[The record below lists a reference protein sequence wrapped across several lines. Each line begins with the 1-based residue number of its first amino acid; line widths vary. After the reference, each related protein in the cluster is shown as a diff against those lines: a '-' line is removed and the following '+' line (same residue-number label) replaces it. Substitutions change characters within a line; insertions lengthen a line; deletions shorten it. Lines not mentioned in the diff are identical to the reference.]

1 MALQFVPAS
10 ILYYISASIMVTLAF
25 ITWRMKPK
33 RGGAWVGL
41 LTFAFLWTIGVI
53 LESLMTDMQLKMR
66 AVGLVSY
73 LAVGGIVFFW
83 AYFTIVYTHHE
94 QWLNKFTIGFLA
106 LVPIANYIIVN
117 TTELHN
123 LFWSERFLI
132 EKNGFVYL
140 GVEYGFLFWLWVIYV
155 YSIILGGAILLIR
168 AIIRHPKV
176 YQGQALMLILGAT
189 VPLIFNFVYLLGFNP
204 IDPMD
209 LAPVGFVMSGIFIT
223 IGLLRFRLFDLTP
236 IAHDL
241 VFNGVTSGVII
252 MDLDDNITDLNP
264 AAEKIFA
271 YDKNKM
277 IGKKLSATFPE
288 YQSLFEQFDGVT
300 DVHTEISVGV
310 EQSVYEV
317 QIMPLTDRRGES
329 AGRIVMLYDITERD
343 KLINELDAYAS
354 TVAHDLKNPLSL
366 IVGHTNLIKRKSKET
381 LPENV
386 QNSLN
391 VISKTGFQMTQIT
404 DSLLLLASVRNIED
418 VKCAPLETAVILN
431 NAWAR
436 LTNLVEQTNAQLI
449 QPDNWPCANG
459 YAPWIEEVWTNYL
472 SNAIKYGGEP
482 PQIEVGWDIVAT
494 QNGAN
499 QHVRFWI
506 HDNGKGLTTE
516 ETDQLFQQYSR
527 LEQHSKLQGHGLG
540 LSIVKRILDKQ
551 GGTYGVESDLD
562 KGSTFFFTLPIATE
576 EMKAVSINH

>member
-10 ILYYISASIMVTLAF
+10 ILYYIAASIMVTLAF

-53 LESLMTDMQLKMR
+53 LESLLTDMHLKMR

-73 LAVGGIVFFW
+73 LAVGGITFFW

-106 LVPIANYIIVN
+106 IVPIANYIIVN

-132 EKNGFVYL
+132 EKNGFVFL
-140 GVEYGFLFWLWVIYV
+140 GVEYGFLFWIWVVYV

-189 VPLIFNFVYLLGFNP
+189 VPLVFNFVYLLGFNP

-209 LAPVGFVMSGIFIT
+209 LAPVGFVLSGIFIT
-223 IGLLRFRLFDLTP
+223 VGLLRFRLFDLTP

-264 AAEKIFA
+264 AAEKIFS

-277 IGKKLSATFPE
+277 IGKKLSTIFPQ
-288 YQSLFEQFDGVT
+288 YRALFAQFTGVT
-300 DVHTEISVGV
+300 DTRTEVSIGLN
-310 EQSVYEV
+310 QAVYEV
-317 QIMPLTDRRGES
+317 QIMPLTDRRKAL

-343 KLINELDAYAS
+343 KLINELNAYAS

-366 IVGHTNLIKRKSKET
+366 IVGHTNLIKRKNKEL
-381 LPENV
+381 LPDNV

-404 DSLLLLASVRNIED
+404 DSLLLLASVRNLED
-418 VKCAPLETAVILN
+418 VQAEPLDTAVILN
-431 NAWAR
+431 NAWER
-436 LTNLVEQTNAQLI
+436 LTHLAEKANAQLI
-449 QPDNWPCANG
+449 QPDEWPPALG

-472 SNAIKYGGEP
+472 SNAIKYGGDP
-482 PQIEVGWDIVAT
+482 PYIKVGWDMPLNIDGT
-494 QNGAN
+494 QN
-499 QHVRFWI
+499 QIRFWI
-506 HDNGKGLTTE
+506 HDNGQGLSPE
-516 ETDQLFQQYSR
+516 ETEKLFQQYSR

-540 LSIVKRILDKQ
+540 LSIVKRIIEKQ
-551 GGTYGVESDLD
+551 DGTFGVESEPG
-562 KGSTFFFTLPIATE
+562 KGSTFFFTLPIALEKVT
-576 EMKAVSINH
+576 AVYSKS

>member
-10 ILYYISASIMVTLAF
+10 ILYYIAASIMVTLAF

-33 RGGAWVGL
+33 RGSAWVGL

-53 LESLMTDMQLKMR
+53 LESLLTDMHLKMR

-106 LVPIANYIIVN
+106 IIPIANYIIVN

-132 EKNGFVYL
+132 EKNGFVFL
-140 GVEYGFLFWLWVIYV
+140 GVEYGFLFWIWVVYV

-176 YQGQALMLILGAT
+176 YQGQALMLTLGAT

-209 LAPVGFVMSGIFIT
+209 LAPVGFVLSGIFIS

-264 AAEKIFA
+264 AAEKIFS
-271 YDKNKM
+271 YDKNMM
-277 IGKKLSATFPE
+277 IGKKLSTIFPQ
-288 YQSLFEQFDGVT
+288 YRALFEQFTGVT
-300 DVHTEISVGV
+300 DTRTEVSVGLN
-310 EQSVYEV
+310 QAVYEV
-317 QIMPLTDRRGES
+317 QIMPLTDRRRVL

-343 KLINELDAYAS
+343 KLINELNAYAS

-366 IVGHTNLIKRKSKET
+366 IVGHTNLIQRKSKEP
-381 LPENV
+381 LPDNV

-404 DSLLLLASVRNIED
+404 DSLLLLASVRNLED
-418 VKCAPLETAVILN
+418 VHTEPLDTAVILN
-431 NAWAR
+431 NAWGR
-436 LTNLVEQTNAQLI
+436 LTHLAEKANAQLI
-449 QPDNWPCANG
+449 QPDEWPTALG
-459 YAPWIEEVWTNYL
+459 YTPWIEEVWTNYL
-472 SNAIKYGGEP
+472 SNAIKYGGDP
-482 PQIEVGWDIVAT
+482 PSIKVGWDMPLNVDGT
-494 QNGAN
+494 QN
-499 QHVRFWI
+499 QIRFWI
-506 HDNGKGLTTE
+506 HDNGQGLSAE
-516 ETDQLFQQYSR
+516 ETEKLFQQYSR

-540 LSIVKRILDKQ
+540 LSIVKRIIEKQ
-551 GGTYGVESDLD
+551 DGTFGVESELG
-562 KGSTFFFTLPIATE
+562 KGSTFFFTLPMALE
-576 EMKAVSINH
+576 EVTAV